1 MLDAL
6 FVLLQRL
13 LPARALGRLVHRAS
27 RSERPWFKNAL
38 IRGFTRL
45 YRIDLT
51 AQDRRVPEGYPS
63 LNAFFTRALRAGAR
77 PLDPDPASVVSPA
90 DGTLEQ
96 LGEVDGDFSVLAKG
110 FRFRAG
116 ALLAAG
122 PGEAAR
128 YQGGRLATIYLAP
141 HNYHRFHMPVDARIS
156 EVRCVPGRRWA
167 VNRRTARTVTGL
179 FAENER
185 VVCLCETA
193 RGPLAIVLVGA
204 MNVASITLAFAGE
217 VMPRPDRD
225 ITRWTYDASDDSMQ
239 LARGALLGQ
248 FNLGSTVILVAGPGV
263 LDWDPAL
270 ELGQALR
277 VGQRIGRLTAPG

>member
-1 MLDAL
+1 MLDTL

-13 LPARALGRLVHRAS
+13 LPARAMGRLVHRAS
-27 RSERPWFKNAL
+27 RSQRPWFKNAL
-38 IRGFTRL
+38 IRGFARL
-45 YRIDLT
+45 YRIDLSE
-51 AQDRRVPEGYPS
+51 QDRRVPEDYPS
-63 LNAFFTRALRAGAR
+63 LNAFFTRPLRPGAR
-77 PLDPDPASVVSPA
+77 PLDPDTASVVSPA

-96 LGEVDGDFSVLAKG
+96 LGEVDDASPVLAKG
-110 FRFRAG
+110 FRFGIAQ
-116 ALLAAG
+116 LLAAG
-122 PGEAAR
+122 PGEASR
-128 YQGGRLATIYLAP
+128 YRGGGIATIYLAP

-167 VNRRTARTVTGL
+167 VNRRTARSVTGL

-204 MNVASITLAFAGE
+204 MNVASISLAFAGE

-225 ITRWTYDASDDSMQ
+225 ITRWSYDASDGRVQ

-248 FNLGSTVILVAGPGV
+248 FNLGSTVILAAAPGV
-263 LDWDPAL
+263 LDWDRDL
-270 ELGQALR
+270 ELGQPLR

>member
-1 MLDAL
+1 MLDTL

-27 RSERPWFKNAL
+27 RSERRWFKNAL
-38 IRGFTRL
+38 IRGFARL
-45 YRIDLT
+45 YRIDLSE
-51 AQDRRVPEGYPS
+51 QDRRVPEDYPS
-63 LNAFFTRALRAGAR
+63 LNAFFTRPLRAGAR
-77 PLDPDPASVVSPA
+77 PLDPDPASVLSPA

-96 LGEVDGDFSVLAKG
+96 FGAVDGDTRVLAKG
-110 FRFRAG
+110 FRFRVAD
-116 ALLAAG
+116 LLAAG
-122 PGEAAR
+122 PAAAAR

-156 EVRCVPGRRWA
+156 EVLCVPGRRWA

-204 MNVASITLAFAGE
+204 MNVASISLAFAGE
-217 VMPRPDRD
+217 VMPRPGRTV
-225 ITRWTYDASDDSMQ
+225 TRWQHGDGPDRIE
-239 LARGALLGQ
+239 LARGELLGQ
-248 FNLGSTVILVAGPGV
+248 FNLGSTVILAAAPGV
-263 LDWDPAL
+263 LEWDPGL
-270 ELGQALR
+270 VPGQPLR
-277 VGQRIGRLTAPG
+277 VGQRIGRLGAPG

>member
-27 RSERPWFKNAL
+27 RSERRWFKNAL
-38 IRGFTRL
+38 IRGFARL
-45 YRIDLT
+45 YRIDLSEV
-51 AQDRRVPEGYPS
+51 DLRVPEGYPS
-63 LNAFFTRALRAGAR
+63 LNAFFTRALRDGAR
-77 PLDPDPASVVSPA
+77 PLDPDPSSVVSPA

-96 LGEVDGDFSVLAKG
+96 LGEVDGDFRILAKG

-116 ALLAAG
+116 ELLAAAS
-122 PGEAAR
+122 GEAAR
-128 YQGGRLATIYLAP
+128 YQGGRIATIYLAP
-141 HNYHRFHMPVDARIS
+141 HNYHRFHMPVDARIT
-156 EVRCVPGRRWA
+156 EVRCIPGRRWA

-193 RGPLAIVLVGA
+193 CGPLAIVLVGA
-204 MNVASITLAFAGE
+204 MNVASISLAFAGE
-217 VMPRPDRD
+217 VMPRPESD
-225 ITRWTYDASDDSMQ
+225 ITRWACGDGDNPLQ
-239 LARGALLGQ
+239 LRRGDLLGQ

-263 LDWDPAL
+263 LEWDPKL
-270 ELGQALR
+270 SLGQPLR
-277 VGQRIGRLTAPG
+277 MGERIGRLMASG

>member
-1 MLDAL
+1 MLDSL

-27 RSERPWFKNAL
+27 RSQRPWFKNAL

-45 YRIDLT
+45 YRIDLGE
-51 AQDRRVPEGYPS
+51 QDRRVPEDYAS
-63 LNAFFTRALRAGAR
+63 LNAFFTRPLRDGVR

-96 LGEVDGDFSVLAKG
+96 LGEVDGDTRILAKG
-110 FRFRAG
+110 FRFG
-116 ALLAAG
+116 VGDLLAAG
-122 PGEAAR
+122 PAEAAR
-128 YQGGRLATIYLAP
+128 YQGGRIATIYLAP
-141 HNYHRFHMPVDARIS
+141 HNYHRFHMPADARIT
-156 EVRCVPGRRWA
+156 EVLCVPGRRWA

-204 MNVASITLAFAGE
+204 MNVASISLAFAGE
-217 VMPRPDRD
+217 VMPRPERD
-225 ITRWTYDASDDSMQ
+225 VTRWTYDAGDERVQ

-248 FNLGSTVILVAGPGV
+248 FNLGSTVILAAAPGV

-270 ELGQALR
+270 RLGQPLR
-277 VGQRIGRLTAPG
+277 MGERIGRLTAPG